1 MLQANRRLRVES
13 INRQA
18 DSLNDRLRPQSTS
31 HQQLNTTVVK
41 RAETLSRERRLSLLS
56 RTRSILHHK
65 KYSLVNRCTRMYKQL
80 ILNKKTTT
88 NLNTIKSLSLIAYN
102 IATQKWTLLHKTRL
116 TSFKGNTAREN
127 RTWWKTEI
135 ARRTRWHPGSVTKT
149 ARRTKWHPV
158 AASTTRERKRS

>member
-1 MLQANRRLRVES
+1 MRVES
-13 INRQA
+13 INRPA

-41 RAETLSRERRLSLLS
+41 RAERLSRERRLSLLS

-127 RTWWKTEI
+127 RTWWKTDREENQ
-135 ARRTRWHPGSVTKT
+135 VTSWVCHEDCEENQMT
-149 ARRTKWHPV
+149 SCV
-158 AASTTRERKRS
+158 ASTTRERKRS